1 MYPFSHAIALIGI
14 SGSWHQKMASAPLR
28 APEKLQKCKGELFFN
43 FVLQFRCKH
52 GESRG
57 GWRTMVQK
65 ITHLHAAFSWLVVF
79 SFPPPPSLI
88 HALHL
93 CHPSFFT
100 AYQPSQSPCPHLS
113 GSLTNASSCC
123 FSFHSLLSASLCLS
137 PLSLSGI
144 DFFFFELW
152 PGPKSPLLQ
161 LTQPILQPLRGGQS
175 IQQVEWWSWTPL
187 YPVQGDRSS
196 P

>member
-1 MYPFSHAIALIGI
+1 MYAFSHATALIRI
-14 SGSWHQKMASAPLR
+14 SGSWHQKTVSAPLR

-79 SFPPPPSLI
+79 SFPPPPSLVY
-88 HALHL
+88 ALHL

-100 AYQPSQSPCPHLS
+100 TYRPSQSPCPHLS
-113 GSLTNASSCC
+113 GNLTNASSCC
-123 FSFHSLLSASLCLS
+123 FSFHSLLSLSLCLS
-137 PLSLSGI
+137 PLSLCGI
-144 DFFFFELW
+144 DFFFFFFW
-152 PGPKSPLLQ
+152 IMAGS
-161 LTQPILQPLRGGQS
+161 
-175 IQQVEWWSWTPL
+175 
-187 YPVQGDRSS
+187 
-196 P
+196 

>member
-1 MYPFSHAIALIGI
+1 MYAFYHATAFIRI
-14 SGSWHQKMASAPLR
+14 SGSWHQKMASWSR
-28 APEKLQKCKGELFFN
+28 APEKLQKLIFN

-57 GWRTMVQK
+57 GWKTTVQK

-79 SFPPPPSLI
+79 AFLLHPLSRLCSPSMSFI
-88 HALHL
+88 V
-93 CHPSFFT
+93 FFT
-100 AYQPSQSPCPHLS
+100 TYQPSQSPCPHLS

-123 FSFHSLLSASLCLS
+123 FFLHSLLSLSLCLS
-137 PLSLSGI
+137 PLSPWHWFS
-144 DFFFFELW
+144 FFELW

-175 IQQVEWWSWTPL
+175 IQQVEWWSSTPL
-187 YPVQGDRSS
+187 YPVKGNRSRH
-196 P
+196 